1 MFDVYIADDESI
13 FREYLKTVIN
23 WQDYGFSG

>member
-13 FREYLKTVIN
+13 FREYLKTVITGRIM
-23 WQDYGFSG
+23 DSD